1 MDGNN
6 KRRGRRT
13 NRRRRFDRATWRLIT
28 KAAMVST
35 LIGPVLPLI
44 MHR

>member
-6 KRRGRRT
+6 KRRGRR
-13 NRRRRFDRATWRLIT
+13 NNQRRRFDRAAWRLIT

-35 LIGPVLPLI
+35 LVGPVLPLI
-44 MHR
+44 LYR